1 LDEPTRGIDIAAKA
15 DVLRAV
21 ESLRERGVAVL
32 LISSELEELV
42 RACSRVVVLRE
53 RRSVAELSGSGVSEH
68 ALLRAMA
75 GHHD

>member
-1 LDEPTRGIDIAAKA
+1 M
-15 DVLRAV
+15 
-21 ESLRERGVAVL
+21 L

-53 RRSVAELSGSGVSEH
+53 RRSVAELSGPALSEH